1 MKGFEIRKKGT
12 FLERVKY
19 DISEISLLSRGEG
32 VEVLTQSIEKDKLFY
47 IYPSDNPSVFE
58 FYHILAGEVVCE
70 IDNEKIVL
78 GIGDYFTSQGI
89 SEPVHFK
96 VLSDVTLLWVITEP
110 TFSLISNEMSS
121 LMEVVKL
128 VEKKDRY
135 TYMHSDRVANYAVKI
150 AKKMKLNLEQLEN
163 LSQAAYLHDIGK
175 ISVPEE
181 ILNKPSRLSEEE
193 FEIIK
198 KHPIDGAEMVK
209 NTYFKDI
216 APIIE
221 QHHERLNGSGY
232 PYALKGDEI
241 SLEARIIAVSDT
253 FDAMTEE
260 RVYREAITSSYAL
273 GELKRLVNTHFD
285 QEVVSALE
293 EVLKE
298 ENLL

>member
-1 MKGFEIRKKGT
+1 MKGFEIGKKGT

-19 DISEISLLSRGEG
+19 DISEISLLSRGDG

-47 IYPSDNPSVFE
+47 IYPSDNPSIFE
-58 FYHILAGEVVCE
+58 FYQILAGEVVCE

-78 GIGDYFTSQGI
+78 GIEDYFTSQGI

-135 TYMHSDRVANYAVKI
+135 TYMHSDRVANYAAKI
-150 AKKMKLNLEQLEN
+150 AKKMKLNLVQLEN

-181 ILNKPSRLSEEE
+181 ILNKTSRLTDEE
-193 FEIIK
+193 FAIIK
-198 KHPIDGAEMVK
+198 KHPVDGAEMVK

-232 PYALKGDEI
+232 PNSLKGDEI
-241 SLEARIIAVSDT
+241 LLEARIIAVSDT

-260 RVYREAITSSYAL
+260 RVYRKAL
-273 GELKRLVNTHFD
+273 NSKFALDELKSLVNTHFD
-285 QEVVSALE
+285 QTVVSALE
-293 EVLKE
+293 EVLIE
-298 ENLL
+298 EGLI

>member
-1 MKGFEIRKKGT
+1 MKGFEIGKKGT

-19 DISEISLLSRGEG
+19 DDSEISLLSRGEG
-32 VEVLTQSIEKDKLFY
+32 VEILTQSIEKDKLFY

-58 FYHILAGEVVCE
+58 FYQILAGEVVCE
-70 IDNEKIVL
+70 IDNEKLVL

-89 SEPVHFK
+89 AEPVHFK
-96 VLSDVTLLWVITEP
+96 VVSEVTLLWVITEP

-135 TYMHSDRVANYAVKI
+135 TFMHSDRVANYAAKI
-150 AKKMKLNLEQLEN
+150 AKKMKLNLLQLEN
-163 LSQAAYLHDIGK
+163 LSLAAYLHDIGK
-175 ISVPEE
+175 INVPEE
-181 ILNKPSRLSEEE
+181 ILNKTSRLTDEE
-193 FEIIK
+193 FTIIK
-198 KHPIDGAEMVK
+198 KHPVDGAEMVK

-232 PYALKGDEI
+232 PNSLKGDEI
-241 SLEARIIAVSDT
+241 LLEARIIAVSDT

-260 RVYREAITSSYAL
+260 RVYRKAL
-273 GELKRLVNTHFD
+273 NSKFALDELKSLVNTHFD
-285 QEVVSALE
+285 QAVVSALE
-293 EVLKE
+293 EVLIE
-298 ENLL
+298 EGLI

>member
-1 MKGFEIRKKGT
+1 MKGFVIGKKGT

-19 DISEISLLSRGEG
+19 EFSQISLLSRGKGIEI
-32 VEVLTQSIEKDKLFY
+32 LTQTIEKDRLFY
-47 IYPSDNPSVFE
+47 IYPSDNPNVFE
-58 FYHILAGEVVCE
+58 YYQILAGELICE
-70 IDNEKIVL
+70 IENEKVVL
-78 GIGDYFTSQGI
+78 GIGDYFTSKRI
-89 SEPVHFK
+89 VEPIHFK

-110 TFSLISNEMSS
+110 TFRHISNEISS

-135 TYMHSDRVANYAVKI
+135 TYMHSDRVANYAAKI
-150 AKKMKLNLEQLEN
+150 AKKMKLNLIQLEN
-163 LSQAAYLHDIGK
+163 LNLAAYLHDIGK

-260 RVYREAITSSYAL
+260 RVYREAITSAYAL
-273 GELKRLVNTHFD
+273 GELKRLANTHFD
-285 QEVVSALE
+285 QEVVNALE